1 MKRLKRVAA
10 LLLAGVMV
18 GTILTGC
25 GSKSGKKAGGNGK
38 QTDIEIGLW
47 NSGLGEQWL
56 KDVIAAFNEEYPEYN
71 VFYTASASAST
82 IKSTFDVEDNTVD
95 LYFTSERLQMEKL
108 EPLDDI
114 LEATAP
120 GDKTT
125 LAEKF
130 NENYLKN
137 AKSTDGHYYQLTFG
151 GGVIGFIYNKEL
163 FEKAGITELPRTT
176 NELAIVCDKLYSKGI
191 TPICHFKGNGYYEYL
206 SEAWIYQYDGAEY
219 SDRFW
224 TCTDEKGN
232 TPSKDVFLQKDG
244 RYEVLG
250 AYEKILTTEYV
261 MEGSNSIDH
270 VTAQTQFLNDSAAMM
285 VNGSWVSNEMASIG
299 ATMDKFAMMRTPV
312 LSSLVNQL
320 STVKSDGQLRK
331 VISAI
336 DSVAD
341 GDKQLSDYQS
351 GSDYS
356 VDGLT
361 VSAADWDRIYTARFT
376 VATNYA
382 GATAYIP
389 NYSDN
394 IDGAKK
400 FLSFLYSDA
409 GYKVYAKSL
418 KCPMPIHLSDGGSL
432 DYSSWS
438 DFQKSQV
445 ALLEEAAALPVYNVA
460 FRHPIFV
467 TGGATRFAGINYSA
481 KLSASNKSDRKTAEG
496 IWEELIATVN
506 DSYEN
511 KWLANIK

>member
-1 MKRLKRVAA
+1 MKRLKQVTA
-10 LLLAGVMV
+10 LLLAAVMV
-18 GTILTGC
+18 GTMLTGC
-25 GSKSGKKAGGNGK
+25 GSKQGKKAGGNGK

-56 KDVIAAFNEEYPEYN
+56 KDVIAAFNEVYPEYN

-82 IKSTFDVEDNTVD
+82 IKSTFDLDDNTVD
-95 LYFTSERLQMEKL
+95 LYFTSERYQTEKL

-114 LEATAP
+114 LEVAAP
-120 GDKTT
+120 GDKIP
-125 LAEKF
+125 LGEKF
-130 NENYLKN
+130 NENYLKTEK
-137 AKSTDGHYYQLTFG
+137 ASDGHYYQLTFG

-163 FEKAGITELPRTT
+163 FKKAGIQELPRTT
-176 NELAIVCDKLYSKGI
+176 NELAIVCDKLYSSKI
-191 TPICHFKGNGYYEYL
+191 TPICHFKGNAYYDFL
-206 SEAWIYQYDGAEY
+206 SEALTYQYDGAEY

-232 TPSKDVFLQKDG
+232 APSRDVFLQKDG
-244 RYEVLG
+244 RYEVLK
-250 AYEKILTTEYV
+250 AYEKILTAEYV

-285 VNGSWVSNEMASIG
+285 VNGSWVSNEMASTG

-312 LSSLVNQL
+312 LSSLVEQL

-341 GDKQLSDYQS
+341 GKKQLSDYQS

-361 VSAADWDRIYTARFT
+361 VSAADWNRISNARFT
-376 VATNYA
+376 VPTNYA

-394 IDGAKK
+394 IEGAKK

-409 GYKVYAKSL
+409 GYKVYAETL
-418 KCPMPIHLSDGGSL
+418 KCPMPLRLSDGGSL

-438 DFQKSQV
+438 DFQKSQA

-460 FRHPIFV
+460 FRHPIFI
-467 TGGATRFAGINYSA
+467 TGGASKFVGINYSA